1 MKKILLSVAAVLIFG
16 SSLSTPAF
24 AIKQFGDAWKDYY
37 EKTSTNDDFKK
48 LVADAKCNVCHIQGE
63 KKNKHNPYG
72 EEIEQ
77 LIKKADFPKDPLDK
91 WTPKDREAVE
101 AAFKKVE
108 DIKSKEGK
116 TYGEKIKA
124 GELPGGSIEG
134 K

>member
-37 EKTSTNDDFKK
+37 EKPSTNDDFKK

-63 KKNKHNPYG
+63 KKTKHNPYG

-77 LIKKADFPKDPLDK
+77 LLKKADFPKDPLDK

-108 DIKSKEGK
+108 NIKSKEGK

-124 GELPGGSIEG
+124 GELPGGNIEG